1 LFARSGHAGPERVA
15 AQNKAGL
22 TDPLCPRLGEEGHLA
37 LALEPQLGEAEADPA
52 RFGSEIGEAPPFVL
66 TEDEFSE
73 KKKKKFLSAENFLY
87 GKIFYCRTK
96 FSCRR

>member
-52 RFGSEIGEAPPFVL
+52 RFGSEIGEAPPFQ
-66 TEDEFSE
+66 
-73 KKKKKFLSAENFLY
+73 KKRKKNSCRPKISYMAKFFIVGQNFLAG
-87 GKIFYCRTK
+87 GK
-96 FSCRR
+96 